1 MKIIE
6 QSHTWIK
13 EPDPIKLI
21 ELAGR
26 NCYKSENKIT
36 EDSANKFV
44 KMLTKS
50 GHHSVLEHTSICF
63 KLECTD
69 SWLFVVT
76 QPFRYL
82 RWTTEKDRTLISGNF
97 RAWLNF
103 IKAIGT
109 KTPPTNIANILAYL
123 HESYPIIFPKPLYEY
138 KQILPYIAS
147 ECLMYPREKLI
158 HATRTCRFITNRGVT
173 HELVRHRPWAYS
185 QESTRYVRYNSD
197 MEFIKPVWCSDQ
209 VLGVHTI
216 DWINLIGTR
225 LEGQINPE
233 LPPAENVW
241 FWNQAIAERD
251 YCNLLDCGWKP
262 EQAREVL
269 PNSLKTE
276 IVCTAPL
283 SEWRHMLRLRTSKA
297 AHPQMRALMEPVLSD
312 LKEELPDLF

>member
-1 MKIIE
+1 MKIVE

-21 ELAGR
+21 ELCGR
-26 NCYKSENKIT
+26 TCYKSEDKIT

-50 GHHSVLEHTSICF
+50 GHHSVLEHANICF

-76 QPFRYL
+76 QPFHYL
-82 RWTTEKDRTLISGNF
+82 RWTTERERTLVSGNF

-147 ECLMYPREKLI
+147 ECIMYTREKLT

-185 QESTRYVRYNSD
+185 QESTRY
-197 MEFIKPVWCSDQ
+197 IKYDGIYHS
-209 VLGVHTI
+209 
-216 DWINLIGTR
+216 
-225 LEGQINPE
+225 
-233 LPPAENVW
+233 
-241 FWNQAIAERD
+241 
-251 YCNLLDCGWKP
+251 
-262 EQAREVL
+262 
-269 PNSLKTE
+269 SL
-276 IVCTAPL
+276 V
-283 SEWRHMLRLRTSKA
+283 
-297 AHPQMRALMEPVLSD
+297 
-312 LKEELPDLF
+312 

>member
-21 ELAGR
+21 ELCGR
-26 NCYKSENKIT
+26 TCYKSEDKIT

-50 GHHSVLEHTSICF
+50 GHMSVLEHASICF

-69 SWLFVVT
+69 SWLFIVT
-76 QPFRYL
+76 QPFHYL
-82 RWTTEKDRTLISGNF
+82 RWTTERERTLISGNF

-123 HESYPIIFPKPLYEY
+123 HESYPIIFPKPLYKY

-147 ECLMYPREKLI
+147 ECIMYPREKLI

-185 QESTRYVRYNSD
+185 QESTRYVKYD
-197 MEFIKPVWCSDQ
+197 GEMEFIIPAWFKEFTPNPRPLSHIQED
-209 VLGVHTI
+209 
-216 DWINLIGTR
+216 
-225 LEGQINPE
+225 EEYKSKMGQSLWEDAIQE
-233 LPPAENVW
+233 AEDNYL
-241 FWNQAIAERD
+241 Q
-251 YCNLLDCGWKP
+251 LLKWGWKP

-283 SEWRHMLRLRTSKA
+283 AEWNHMLKLRTSKA